1 MFKRITAI
9 VFMSLLSLTAMAKD
23 YQAGFDY
30 EVLASPIKSNSD
42 KVVVNEFFGYS
53 CPHCN
58 SFEPLLHKWS
68 EEQADDVTF
77 VAVPVVFGRSWEP
90 YAKAYYIARQ
100 LGILDQTH
108 QAMYNA
114 VHVDGR
120 RIATK
125 AALQKFFANHGV
137 SEADF
142 DKAYDSFNLKN
153 MLRQGNRLA
162 AKAKITGVPM
172 MLVNGKYV
180 VSTTTAGSYQGMLDV
195 VDHLVE
201 KERAAK

>member
-1 MFKRITAI
+1 MIKRITSILVLA
-9 VFMSLLSLTAMAKD
+9 FMPLMAMAED

-30 EVLASPIKSNSD
+30 LVLESPIKSNSD
-42 KVVVNEFFGYS
+42 QVIVNEFFGYS

-58 SFEPLLHKWS
+58 NFEPLLHKWS
-68 EEQADDVTF
+68 LEQADDVTF

-100 LGILDQTH
+100 LGILEQTH

-125 AALQKFFANHGV
+125 AALQKFFAKHGV
-137 SEADF
+137 SEAEF

-180 VSTTTAGSYQGMLDV
+180 VNTTTAGSYQGMLEV
-195 VDHLVE
+195 VDYLVE
-201 KERAAK
+201 QERAAK